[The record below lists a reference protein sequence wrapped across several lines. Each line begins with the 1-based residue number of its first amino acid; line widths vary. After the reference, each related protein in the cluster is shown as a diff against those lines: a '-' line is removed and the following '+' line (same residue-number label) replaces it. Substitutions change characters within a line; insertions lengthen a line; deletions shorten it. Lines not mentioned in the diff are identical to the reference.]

1 MNYKNIIFNSL
12 KQAFALIWKSKSLFL
27 LLSILQ
33 IIFFIVFSFITLDY
47 QTKILENTKAITDYL
62 SKQNLDEASVT
73 QNILQQQNILGNDP
87 LSISRNFREIVK
99 NFRLYLIHVFIL
111 LIIFISVSWTIT
123 TKLINKINFKKSIK
137 CFLNILVVLLFYL
150 GLMFYFFYSLINISI
165 AEIGAEAAKL
175 FTKYIPFLIFS
186 IVLSYLMFVS
196 ISLLNKTD
204 LKNIVQRTLIIGLK
218 KAHYILAVY
227 FINIFLFV
235 MSIFLLFYFIE
246 KNLFVLFLSLIL
258 MIFSFVFGRIFLA
271 NVVVKLERS

>member
-1 MNYKNIIFNSL
+1 
-12 KQAFALIWKSKSLFL
+12 
-27 LLSILQ
+27 
-33 IIFFIVFSFITLDY
+33 
-47 QTKILENTKAITDYL
+47 
-62 SKQNLDEASVT
+62 
-73 QNILQQQNILGNDP
+73 
-87 LSISRNFREIVK
+87 
-99 NFRLYLIHVFIL
+99 L

-123 TKLINKINFKKSIK
+123 TKLINRINFKKSIK
-137 CFLNILVVLLFYL
+137 YFLNILVVLLFYL

-196 ISLLNKTD
+196 ISSLNKTD

-258 MIFSFVFGRIFLA
+258 MIFSFVFGRMFLI
-271 NVVVKLERS
+271 NVVDRLEKS